1 MNYVKLDGTVI
12 LALLI
17 SCESTGSAA
26 LCSNILKLSGPVA
39 HQDYVRKCIV
49 NAFLNGVRNCY
60 ASLHADVYNFYACMD
75 GKLCYTCMDGNDAY
89 ACLEMETIVM
99 QYHMDGNNVVA
110 VVTVHVSVK
119 SSAQ

>member
-1 MNYVKLDGTVI
+1 
-12 LALLI
+12 
-17 SCESTGSAA
+17 
-26 LCSNILKLSGPVA
+26 
-39 HQDYVRKCIV
+39 
-49 NAFLNGVRNCY
+49 
-60 ASLHADVYNFYACMD
+60 MD